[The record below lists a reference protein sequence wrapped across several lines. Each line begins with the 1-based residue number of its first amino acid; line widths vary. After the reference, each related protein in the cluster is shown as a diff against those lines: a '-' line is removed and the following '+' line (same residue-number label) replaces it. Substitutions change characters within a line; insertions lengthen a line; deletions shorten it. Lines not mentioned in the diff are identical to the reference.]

1 MLSNFQ
7 TKKLTRYFK
16 VYDLDD
22 DGQIGLSDFERVI
35 ENARIL
41 RGVKEGSDADDGLRV
56 SYMAFWEAIR
66 ASADIDRDGAVNLDE
81 WLAYWQ
87 GTLDDDERYE
97 AEVQGITDHLFSV
110 FDTDEDE
117 GIGSDEFCDFY
128 GVFGLGSNL
137 ARSIFVEL
145 DANNDGRISRE
156 ELMEIGRQ
164 FYRSNDPGDVG
175 NMLFGPFGF

>member
-1 MLSNFQ
+1 MIRGDS
-7 TKKLTRYFK
+7 
-16 VYDLDD
+16 
-22 DGQIGLSDFERVI
+22 ERS
-35 ENARIL
+35 EAGR
-41 RGVKEGSDADDGLRV
+41 GLRDACL
-56 SYMAFWEAIR
+56 AFWESLR
-66 ASADIDRDGAVNLDE
+66 TSADVDQSGSVDLDE

-87 GTLDDDERYE
+87 VTLEDHERYE
-97 AEVQGITDHLFSV
+97 AEVEAITNHLFSV

-128 GVFGLGSNL
+128 GVFGLGANL

-164 FYRSNDPGDVG
+164 FYRSDDPGDVG
-175 NMLFGPFGF
+175 NMLFGPFGM